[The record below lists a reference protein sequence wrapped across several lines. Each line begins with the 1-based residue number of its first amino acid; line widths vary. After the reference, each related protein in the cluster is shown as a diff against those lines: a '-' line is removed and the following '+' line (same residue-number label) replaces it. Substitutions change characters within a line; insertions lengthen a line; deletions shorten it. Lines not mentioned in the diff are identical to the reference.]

1 MKFRYELTLG
11 IDAADSAG
19 AFIEEQFRNT
29 DFKKLN
35 ADEVLVLVSNKAWHD
50 AMSYVG
56 RFVITDR
63 AIKSEM
69 QEKAFDAIKDYIDAG
84 VILEDYAT
92 AGIPDMDLPHDLELG
107 VWQKYASM
115 VFKYLYCIEI
125 MNIKK
130 EFKWFSLSEYAK
142 CKCPVDRLIARSV
155 FSMLPFDRKGERA
168 LAWFLSS
175 NSPEEAIYKNI
186 SWSKITEDEYHM
198 FQNSVAFIC
207 DSFDEKLTPLE
218 FDLAFWEPANI
229 LDKQGMERYRV

>member
-1 MKFRYELTLG
+1 MKFSYEFTLKSS
-11 IDAADSAG
+11 IEDSAE
-19 AFIEEQFRNT
+19 AFIGDQFRNT

-35 ADEVLVLVSNKAWHD
+35 ADEVLTLVSSKAWND

-56 RFVITDR
+56 RFIVTDR
-63 AIKSEM
+63 AVKSKM
-69 QEKAFDAIKDYIDAG
+69 QEKAFEAVKSYMDAG
-84 VILEDYAT
+84 VILENYAT
-92 AGIPDMDLPHDLELG
+92 EGIPDMDLPHDFALG
-107 VWQKYASM
+107 VWQKYSSM
-115 VFKYLYCIEI
+115 VFKYLYCIQLI
-125 MNIKK
+125 NIKK
-130 EFKWFSLSEYAK
+130 GFKWFELSEYTK